1 MKEYIDKT
9 FMMNPLGEYFKWL
22 KCKVTYQIRYWGKHF
37 RIGYLSTID
46 NSSFGRYNIIGSHCV
61 VSNCILGDFSYIN
74 SYSYILYTT
83 IGRYCSIGPNVK
95 MAPGKHPTS
104 IFVSTHPV
112 TFNNQGNLLKNYCTE
127 QKFKNHQSVTL
138 GNDVW
143 IGANAIIIDGINI
156 ANGAVIAA
164 NSVVV
169 KDVGAY
175 EVVGGNPAKL
185 IKKRFDDVQIKYL
198 QETAWWNNDEAW
210 VQSNISR
217 FWNIE
222 DFMEPTKVEH
232 VKAV

>member
-1 MKEYIDKT
+1 
-9 FMMNPLGEYFKWL
+9 
-22 KCKVTYQIRYWGKHF
+22 
-37 RIGYLSTID
+37 
-46 NSSFGRYNIIGSHCV
+46 
-61 VSNCILGDFSYIN
+61 
-74 SYSYILYTT
+74 
-83 IGRYCSIGPNVK
+83 

-104 IFVSTHPV
+104 VFVSTHPV

-156 ANGAVIAA
+156 ADGAVIAA

-175 EVVGGNPAKL
+175 EVVGGNPAKF
-185 IKKRFDDVQIKYL
+185 IKKRFDEVQIKYL

-210 VQSNISR
+210 VQSNISK

-222 DFMEPTKVEH
+222 DFMEPTKIEH